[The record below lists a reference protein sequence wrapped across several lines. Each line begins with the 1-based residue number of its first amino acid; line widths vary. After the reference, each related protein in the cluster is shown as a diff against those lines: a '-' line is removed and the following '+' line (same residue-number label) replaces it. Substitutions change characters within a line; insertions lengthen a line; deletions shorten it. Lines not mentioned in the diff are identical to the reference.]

1 MIKKDK
7 HAQTRIS
14 EIYITALEPEYEN
27 CYLGFTISYP
37 DGRIEN
43 ITMEYHQDEFEQAM
57 ALMMIRRERAIKEL
71 HTS

>member
-14 EIYITALEPEYEN
+14 EIYITALEPDNEK

-71 HTS
+71 QTG